1 MGSRHGQVWGGRS
14 RPPTPDEGV
23 WGYMDRV
30 GAGALTCSH
39 WELHMKK
46 PSVQVGLGIAL
57 GAGIGATVA
66 VVLGSGGAW
75 LAIGIAV
82 GIVIG
87 LAMSKQKAGSS
98 PLEAVRND
106 KRF

>member
-1 MGSRHGQVWGGRS
+1 MKKREDMTSAMPKS
-14 RPPTPDEGV
+14 MTSP
-23 WGYMDRV
+23 
-30 GAGALTCSH
+30 

-66 VVLGSGGAW
+66 VILGSGGAW

-82 GIVIG
+82 GIAIG
-87 LAMSKQKAGSS
+87 LAMSKQKAVSS